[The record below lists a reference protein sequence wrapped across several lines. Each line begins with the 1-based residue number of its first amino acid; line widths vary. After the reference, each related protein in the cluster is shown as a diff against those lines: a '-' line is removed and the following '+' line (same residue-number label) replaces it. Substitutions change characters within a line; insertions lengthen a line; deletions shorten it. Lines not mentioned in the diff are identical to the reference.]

1 LPGDYHFEK
10 RSPKC
15 SGCGR
20 EFAVGEEYHSAL
32 VVEELEVPLDPEA
45 LEEQLAAEEADPDAR
60 QGTPGAAAPPESPP
74 EGKEV
79 ENGAEEKSAPIAAAP
94 PSSEGGLPFRRM
106 DLCPDCWDPEGPA
119 EYFSF
124 WKAVVPDEEEQE
136 KPLAKRIDAETIYD
150 MFRRLEGHADPEQQ
164 KFRFI
169 LALMLMRKKRLK
181 FTGVVDSPHGE
192 HLVLDDREEGVTHKV
207 LDPGLAEE
215 EVDSL
220 RGQID
225 RLLGGTG
232 EPEPEPEAEAEPE
245 PEAEPEA
252 EAGPAPVAGE
262 EARPAGG

>member
-1 LPGDYHFEK
+1 MPVDYHFEK

-15 SGCGR
+15 SDCGK

-32 VVEELEVPLDPEA
+32 VVEELEVALDPEA
-45 LEEQLAAEEADPDAR
+45 IEEQMEQEESAAEAQD
-60 QGTPGAAAPPESPP
+60 GAPAAEPIPESGEEKKDESTA
-74 EGKEV
+74 EG
-79 ENGAEEKSAPIAAAP
+79 KSAPAAAAR
-94 PSSEGGLPFRRM
+94 STEGGLPFRRI
-106 DLCPDCWDPEGPA
+106 DLCATCWNPEGPT

-124 WKAVVPDEEEQE
+124 WKAVVPDEEEE
-136 KPLAKRIDAETIYD
+136 LKPLAKRIDAEAIYD
-150 MFRRLEGHADPEQQ
+150 MFRRLEGHADPGQQ

-192 HLVLDDREEGVTHKV
+192 HLVLDDKDEGVTHKV

-220 RGQID
+220 RSQID

-232 EPEPEPEAEAEPE
+232 EPEPEAETATPAAGDGEA
-245 PEAEPEA
+245 
-252 EAGPAPVAGE
+252 
-262 EARPAGG
+262 